1 MPTPV
6 KRALD
11 AIQGP
16 KSAKQARDDD
26 GGYEEATAD
35 LPVFRLPKKRR
46 LTAKLARKDTDRKLR
61 TRTFVPRVGQGERFR
76 DFGSRLPTFK
86 RIPSGSGDAG
96 ARGGQRQEVREEEVV
111 AKYPDHVK
119 KPITSATR
127 PINGPLPESPPAGA
141 VLVPA
146 GERELRDRSRSQA
159 DDLKLSW
166 EIHSGDMKF
175 LILKLEGWVA
185 SGMAGSPKQFLL
197 ELREAA
203 IFFSSGV

>member
-1 MPTPV
+1 
-6 KRALD
+6 
-11 AIQGP
+11 
-16 KSAKQARDDD
+16 
-26 GGYEEATAD
+26 
-35 LPVFRLPKKRR
+35 
-46 LTAKLARKDTDRKLR
+46 
-61 TRTFVPRVGQGERFR
+61 
-76 DFGSRLPTFK
+76 
-86 RIPSGSGDAG
+86 
-96 ARGGQRQEVREEEVV
+96 VREEEVV

-127 PINGPLPESPPAGA
+127 AVNGPLPESPPAEA

-185 SGMAGSPKQFLL
+185 SGMAGSRKQFLL
-197 ELREAA
+197 ELREAVSTLSQA
-203 IFFSSGV
+203 IFFSSGVARPLHEVRGSIDPENGSARLSAAHATN